1 MAASTCIEALDKGAG
16 PANPIFTIGHSTRAV
31 GGLIGRLREAGVGRL
46 VDVRSVPRSR
56 ANPQF
61 NADALPGPLA
71 ASGIG
76 YTHLAAL
83 GGLRHHPKGAPPSP
97 NTLWQS
103 AAFRNY
109 ADYAMTPAFR
119 AGLDQLCALARDER
133 CAIMCAEAVWWRC
146 HRRIVSDYLL
156 ARGLAVTHIMG
167 KAKLE
172 PATLTPGA
180 RSLPDGTIRYADPD
194 LFDER
199 MP

>member
-1 MAASTCIEALDKGAG
+1 MAASICIEAVDTGAG
-16 PANPIFTIGHSTRAV
+16 PANPIFTIGHSTRPV
-31 GGLIGRLREAGVGRL
+31 GELIALLQEAGVERL

-61 NADALPGPLA
+61 NADALPEPLA

-76 YTHLAAL
+76 YAHLAAL

-97 NTLWQS
+97 NTLWRN

-109 ADYAMTPAFR
+109 ADYAMTPLFH
-119 AGLDQLCALARDER
+119 AGLDELCGAAREER

-146 HRRIVSDYLL
+146 HRRIIADYLL

-172 PATLTPGA
+172 PATPTPGA
-180 RSLPDGTIRYADPD
+180 RSLPDGTIRYAEPG